1 MKKRTPAESV
11 AYFREYRSRKKSAA
25 GATATPPPKEGAT
38 PLQCNTQSAA
48 PQPDHCAN
56 CAPLAAE
63 VSRLTAC
70 IASLEAQITN
80 GSRAKPVPTSE
91 EADPLRVRVVAGKI
105 NTYDKG
111 HNIGRI
117 PL

>member
-1 MKKRTPAESV
+1 MKRRTREENAAYSRALRARRSGEV
-11 AYFREYRSRKKSAA
+11 AP
-25 GATATPPPKEGAT
+25 TV
-38 PLQCNTQSAA
+38 A
-48 PQPDHCAN
+48 PDVAPTPDHCAN